1 MEKIKQFFNFKNMSK
16 KKKLI
21 LFGSL
26 SAIVAIALV
35 FNLTGS
41 SSDGIKVI
49 PKNTVGVA
57 IIDLGALYNKADIDE
72 LRELDLV
79 QDAIKLLEN
88 NIDDDKIIDI
98 INDPNECGLD
108 IKSEL
113 YIFSSVEMNRQF
125 VCASIGMD
133 DIKKFEDIIDDYK
146 KEMGIDEIEENN
158 DEKYNYV
165 ILDDEVGFAW
175 DKEVLLLVS
184 KVNDD
189 SESSIDFDMPF
200 PKEPEYPDYPSSPSL
215 SYDERTVDRY
225 DDYDDYYDNVYYEEF
240 DEEEFYE
247 IKRDI
252 ERKQNSYENEM
263 ANYENNVANY
273 EKEMMNYESKVDTY
287 YKAREKARSKPLIT
301 EIERL
306 MTLDSDEKITKNS
319 SFKDFYSNKTD
330 VCLWASTDFA
340 EDMIPEA
347 MLSMGLKQIN
357 KELKNRK
364 IDNELSAD
372 DIYDNSVQLFFD
384 FGDGDISLK
393 TGVYINKNVRDLI
406 EEISG
411 IDPKELSLELIL
423 TFDNSGSNSLNAILM
438 SVYNIASKIGE
449 EMMKDVFKE
458 AVEEFSYNNYHNNKE
473 IKFIE
478 N

>member
-1 MEKIKQFFNFKNMSK
+1 MKMK
-16 KKKLI
+16 
-21 LFGSL
+21 
-26 SAIVAIALV
+26 
-35 FNLTGS
+35 
-41 SSDGIKVI
+41 
-49 PKNTVGVA
+49 
-57 IIDLGALYNKADIDE
+57 
-72 LRELDLV
+72 
-79 QDAIKLLEN
+79 
-88 NIDDDKIIDI
+88 
-98 INDPNECGLD
+98 C
-108 IKSEL
+108 
-113 YIFSSVEMNRQF
+113 
-125 VCASIGMD
+125 
-133 DIKKFEDIIDDYK
+133 
-146 KEMGIDEIEENN
+146 
-158 DEKYNYV
+158 
-165 ILDDEVGFAW
+165 
-175 DKEVLLLVS
+175 
-184 KVNDD
+184 
-189 SESSIDFDMPF
+189 
-200 PKEPEYPDYPSSPSL
+200 
-215 SYDERTVDRY
+215 
-225 DDYDDYYDNVYYEEF
+225 
-240 DEEEFYE
+240 
-247 IKRDI
+247 
-252 ERKQNSYENEM
+252 
-263 ANYENNVANY
+263 NYENNVANY

-423 TFDNSGSNSLNAILM
+423 TFDNGGSNSLNAILM

-458 AVEEFSYNNYHNNKE
+458 AVEEFRFTITIII
-473 IKFIE
+473 IKKLNLLKISDYLSK
-478 N
+478 

>member
-35 FNLTGS
+35 FTISGS
-41 SSDGIKVI
+41 SSDGMKVI

-57 IIDLGALYNKADIDE
+57 IIDLGALYKKADIDE

-98 INDPNECGLD
+98 INDPNECGID
-108 IKSEL
+108 VKSEL
-113 YIFSSVEMNRQF
+113 YIFSSLDMNRQF

-133 DIKKFEDIIDDYK
+133 DIKKFEDIIDEYK
-146 KEMGIDEIEENN
+146 KEVGIDEIEENN

-184 KVNDD
+184 KVNE
-189 SESSIDFDMPF
+189 ESSIDFDMPY
-200 PKEPEYPDYPSSPSL
+200 PEYPEYPEYPSSPSL

-225 DDYDDYYDNVYYEEF
+225 FDYDDYYDNVYYEDF

-247 IKRDI
+247 IKREI
-252 ERKQNSYENEM
+252 ERKQNAYENEM
-263 ANYENNVANY
+263 ANHENNVANY
-273 EKEMMNYESKVDTY
+273 EKEINNYDAKVDKY
-287 YKAREKARSKPLIT
+287 NKAREKALSKPLIK

-319 SFKDFYSNKTD
+319 GFKDFYSNKTD

-340 EDMIPEA
+340 EDMIPEG
-347 MLSMGLKQIN
+347 MLSVGLNQIN

-364 IDNELSAD
+364 IDNKLSAD
-372 DIYDNSVQLFFD
+372 DIYNNSVQLFFD

-393 TGVYINKNVRDLI
+393 TGVYINKNVRELI
-406 EEISG
+406 EEITG

-423 TFDNSGSNSLNAILM
+423 TFDNSGANSLNAILM
-438 SVYNIASKIGE
+438 SVYNVASKIGE
-449 EMMKDVFKE
+449 EMMKDLFKE
-458 AVEEFSYNNYHNNKE
+458 AVEEFSYNNYQSNKE

>member
-35 FNLTGS
+35 FTLTGS
-41 SSDGIKVI
+41 SSDGMKVI

-57 IIDLGALYNKADIDE
+57 IIDLGSLYKKADIDE

-98 INDPNECGLD
+98 INDPNECGID
-108 IKSEL
+108 VKSEL
-113 YIFSSVEMNRQF
+113 YIFSSVDMNRQF

-133 DIKKFEDIIDDYK
+133 DIKKFEDIIDEYK
-146 KEMGIDEIEENN
+146 KQVGIDEIEEND

-165 ILDDEVGFAW
+165 ILNEEVGFAW
-175 DKEVLLLVS
+175 DKEVLLFVS
-184 KVNDD
+184 KVNEE
-189 SESSIDFDMPF
+189 SGSSIDFDMPF
-200 PKEPEYPDYPSSPSL
+200 PKEPEYPEYPSLSL
-215 SYDERTVDRY
+215 SYDERQVTE
-225 DDYDDYYDNVYYEEF
+225 YYDYEDYIDFSYYAYFSKNEF
-240 DEEEFYE
+240 NDLKRSVERKEKEYE
-247 IKRDI
+247 ID
-252 ERKQNSYENEM
+252 S
-263 ANYENNVANY
+263 ANY
-273 EKEMMNYESKVDTY
+273 EKEMMNYEKEMMNYDDKVDEY
-287 YKAREKARSKPLIT
+287 YKAREKARSKSLIK

-340 EDMIPEA
+340 EDMIPEG
-347 MLSMGLKQIN
+347 MLSVGLNQIN

-393 TGVYINKNVRDLI
+393 TGVYINKNVRELI
-406 EEISG
+406 EEITG

-423 TFDNSGSNSLNAILM
+423 TFDNSGANSLNAILM
-438 SVYNIASKIGE
+438 SVYNVASKIGE
-449 EMMKDVFKE
+449 EMMKDLFIE
-458 AVEEFSYNNYHNNKE
+458 AVDEFSYNNYQSNRE

>member
-26 SAIVAIALV
+26 SAIIAIALV
-35 FNLTGS
+35 FTLTGS
-41 SSDGIKVI
+41 SSDGMKVI

-57 IIDLGALYNKADIDE
+57 IIDLGALYKKADIDE

-98 INDPNECGLD
+98 INDPNECGID
-108 IKSEL
+108 VKSEL
-113 YIFSSVEMNRQF
+113 YIFSSLDMNRQF

-133 DIKKFEDIIDDYK
+133 DIKKFEDIIDEYK
-146 KEMGIDEIEENN
+146 KEVGIDEIEENN

-189 SESSIDFDMPF
+189 ESSIDFDMPR
-200 PKEPEYPDYPSSPSL
+200 PEEPRYPSSPSL

-225 DDYDDYYDNVYYEEF
+225 DDYDDYIYRVYYEDF

-247 IKRDI
+247 IKRAI
-252 ERKQNSYENEM
+252 ERKQNAYENEID
-263 ANYENNVANY
+263 NY
-273 EKEMMNYESKVDTY
+273 EKEMMNYDAKVDEY
-287 YKAREKARSKPLIT
+287 WKAREKALSKPLIK

-357 KELKNRK
+357 KELKNKK

-406 EEISG
+406 EEITG

-423 TFDNSGSNSLNAILM
+423 TFDNSGANSLNAILM
-438 SVYNIASKIGE
+438 SVYNIANKIGE
-449 EMMKDVFKE
+449 EMMKDIFEE
-458 AVEEFSYNNYHNNKE
+458 AVEEFSYNNHQNNKE

>member
-35 FNLTGS
+35 FTFTGS
-41 SSDGIKVI
+41 SSDGMKVI

-57 IIDLGALYNKADIDE
+57 IIDLGALYKKADIDE

-98 INDPNECGLD
+98 INDPNECGID
-108 IKSEL
+108 VKSEL
-113 YIFSSVEMNRQF
+113 YIFSSVDMNRQF

-133 DIKKFEDIIDDYK
+133 DIKKFEDIFDEYK

-189 SESSIDFDMPF
+189 ESSIDFDMPR
-200 PKEPEYPDYPSSPSL
+200 PEEPRYPSSPSL

-225 DDYDDYYDNVYYEEF
+225 EDYDDYYYDDYYVEF
-240 DEEEFYE
+240 VEEEFYE
-247 IKRDI
+247 IKRAI
-252 ERKQNSYENEM
+252 ERKQNAYENEID
-263 ANYENNVANY
+263 NY
-273 EKEMMNYESKVDTY
+273 EKEMMNYDAKVDQY
-287 YKAREKARSKPLIT
+287 YKARERALSKPLIK

-306 MTLDSDEKITKNS
+306 MTLDSDEKITSNS
-319 SFKDFYSNKTD
+319 NFKDFYSDKTD
-330 VCLWASTDFA
+330 ICLWVSTDFA
-340 EDMIPEA
+340 EDIVPSGV
-347 MLSMGLKQIN
+347 LSVGLNQAN
-357 KELKNRK
+357 KILKERK
-364 IDNELSAD
+364 IDSKLSID
-372 DIYDNSVQLFFD
+372 DIYNNSIQLFFN

-393 TGVYINKNVRDLI
+393 TGVYINDNVRELV

-411 IDPKELSLELIL
+411 IDPKELSLELIF
-423 TFDNSGSNSLNAILM
+423 TFDNSGKNSLNAILM

-449 EMMKDVFKE
+449 EMMKEVLDE
-458 AVEEFSYNNYHNNKE
+458 AVEEFSYNNHQIKE
-473 IKFIE
+473 
-478 N
+478 